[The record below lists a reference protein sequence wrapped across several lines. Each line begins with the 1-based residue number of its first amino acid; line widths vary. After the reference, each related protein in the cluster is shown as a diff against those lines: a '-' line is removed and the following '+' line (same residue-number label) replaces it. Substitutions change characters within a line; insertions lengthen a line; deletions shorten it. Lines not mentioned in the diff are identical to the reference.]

1 MDFYKLQKEA
11 IESYVL
17 CFNFFFE
24 KVRGCQRCS
33 IVVLSFVLA
42 SVGGDWQPL
51 QEVLRGALLIGVL

>member
-24 KVRGCQRCS
+24 KVRVATAR
-33 IVVLSFVLA
+33 
-42 SVGGDWQPL
+42 
-51 QEVLRGALLIGVL
+51 

>member
-24 KVRGCQRCS
+24 KVRGCSHCL
-33 IVVLSFVLA
+33 IVVL
-42 SVGGDWQPL
+42 
-51 QEVLRGALLIGVL
+51 